1 MQSGQASAKVKRA
14 VCHGA
19 TRCPYEKGLG
29 AAHGQVTTETKLGLE
44 LGASLPLWPPSSSLA
59 LPHPNYPWAAIL
71 AARTSSKGA
80 VGRAERGMPAATWD
94 VTAQGCSQ
102 PETVLAPPY
111 KLQALRK

>member
-1 MQSGQASAKVKRA
+1 MGEVRRVWGKKMQSGQASAKVKRA

-59 LPHPNYPWAAIL
+59 LPHPNYPWAAI
-71 AARTSSKGA
+71 
-80 VGRAERGMPAATWD
+80 P
-94 VTAQGCSQ
+94 GCKD
-102 PETVLAPPY
+102 
-111 KLQALRK
+111 KLQGSRGEGKERHAGSSLGCHSSGVLTA